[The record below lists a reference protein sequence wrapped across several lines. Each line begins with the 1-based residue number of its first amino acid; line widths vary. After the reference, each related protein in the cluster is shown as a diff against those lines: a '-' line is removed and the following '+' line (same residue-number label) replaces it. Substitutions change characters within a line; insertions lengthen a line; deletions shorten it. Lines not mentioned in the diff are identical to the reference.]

1 MTASTAAITGVVFD
15 KKADLVD
22 RLRQAPG
29 QAAQEEMA
37 VGPTLT
43 SPTPSRWSLRT
54 IRASVDWMSGYTL
67 SGVWRILDRFGLKLR
82 SAVVQ
87 MYSPDPHYE
96 EKEAYL
102 HQCLKDTAE
111 DPRRKVFL
119 FLDEMG
125 YYRWPD
131 LGPTWT
137 EEIFPP
143 EKAQRGGPN
152 NQQWRIIGALNAL
165 TGQVDY
171 LDAYIVG
178 RKKVIQMYHLIDDL
192 YPYRD
197 RIYVA
202 QDNWSVHTHP
212 DVLQALEE
220 LPHIEPVWL
229 PTYAPWLNP
238 IEKLWRWLRQAVL
251 KMHRLADDFEELRRR
266 VRAFLDQF
274 WPGSK
279 ELLRYVGLLGDGKLA
294 QTIFSR
300 S

>member
-1 MTASTAAITGVVFD
+1 LTASTVAIIGVVFD
-15 KKADLVD
+15 RKEDLVE
-22 RLRQAPG
+22 RLRQAPA

-37 VGPTLT
+37 VGPTSA

-54 IRASVDWMSGYTL
+54 IRASVDWMSDYTL
-67 SGVWRILDRFGLKLR
+67 SGVWRILDRFGLRLR

-87 MYSPDPHYE
+87 MYSPDPQYE
-96 EKEAYL
+96 EKETYL
-102 HQCLKDTAE
+102 HRCLKQAAQN
-111 DPRRKVFL
+111 PRKIVFL

-125 YYRWPD
+125 YYRWPEPG
-131 LGPTWT
+131 LSWA
-137 EEIFPP
+137 EAIYPP
-143 EKAQRGGPN
+143 PKTQRAGPN
-152 NQQWRIIGALNAL
+152 NQQWRIIGVLNAL

-178 RKKVIQMYHLIDDL
+178 RKNVIEMYHRIDAL
-192 YPYRD
+192 YPYQD

-220 LPHIEPVWL
+220 LPRIEPVWL

-238 IEKLWRWLRQAVL
+238 IEKLWRWLRQAIL

-294 QTIFSR
+294 QAIYSPT
-300 S
+300 